1 MHIIKS
7 SYGKLYIIIILVYSF
22 QRRGFKMSDFTIKDI
37 SRIAGVGVST
47 VSRVLNNHPD
57 VKAETRQK
65 VLSVIEEFNYIPN
78 NSARNL
84 KRNTSNNIGV
94 LVKGIHNPFFS
105 EMIKSIEEKI
115 DEEGYSMILHY
126 NEINPNDFE
135 TAIELIK
142 EKKLKGLIC
151 LGGDFDILDEEQLVN
166 LKIPVVLTSTNTIE
180 NIDKSI
186 FSSVII
192 ENQKAAFNAVDYIC
206 KLGHKTIGIIS
217 TGEAD
222 RSVGKHRFEG
232 YKKALMQNGILYNAE
247 LVEVG
252 NYSFESGFD
261 NMNSLLDK
269 NLNITAVFVTTDVM
283 AIGASKAILSRGLR
297 IPEDISVVGFDGI
310 DYTQYFHPSITT
322 VKQPIEQMGERS
334 VDVLFDLIR
343 KKKEHQHIVFET
355 ELLERESCKRLV

>member
-1 MHIIKS
+1 
-7 SYGKLYIIIILVYSF
+7 
-22 QRRGFKMSDFTIKDI
+22 MSDFTIKDI

-47 VSRVLNNHPD
+47 VSRVLNKHPD
-57 VKAETRQK
+57 VKTETRQK
-65 VLSVIEEFNYIPN
+65 VLSVIEEFNYVPN

-135 TAIELIK
+135 AAIELIK

-151 LGGDFDILDEEQLVN
+151 LGGYFENIDKEQLVN
-166 LKIPVVLTSTNTIE
+166 LKTPIVLTSTNIIE

-192 ENQKAAFNAVDYIC
+192 ENEKAAFKAVDYIC

-217 TGEAD
+217 TGEED
-222 RSVGKHRFEG
+222 RCVGKHRFEG
-232 YKKALMQNGILYNAE
+232 YKKALLQNGVEYNEE

-252 NYSFESGFD
+252 NYTFESGFE

-269 NLNITAVFVTTDVM
+269 NLSITAVFVTTDVM
-283 AIGASKAILSRGLR
+283 AIGASKAILGRGLR

-310 DYTQYFHPSITT
+310 DYTQYFHPSLTT
-322 VKQPIEQMGERS
+322 IKQPVEQMGEKS
-334 VDVLFDLIR
+334 VDILFDLIKN
-343 KKKEHQHIVFET
+343 KKKHEHIVFET
-355 ELLERESCKRLV
+355 ELLERESCKKIV